1 MFKYLQEPLCLCFFK
16 SILSSNHD
24 DIYIFNFKCIHV
36 TQFLIAPH
44 CPQANFQTLFHSRF
58 LLFYEV
64 LILIILMPHSTLSQ
78 YWVTF
83 RSLSVSCSLGLWV
96 FSPLLFSRSIFFLS
110 LFQDFFAGQL
120 ISSSPSFTSLPG
132 SIPSRF
138 PKTMLSVLLI
148 NATAYYRNC
157 HNLC

>member
-24 DIYIFNFKCIHV
+24 DIYFFNFKCIHV
-36 TQFLIAPH
+36 TQFLIAPY

-96 FSPLLFSRSIFFLS
+96 FSPLLFSRSIFFPFPLS
-110 LFQDFFAGQL
+110 GLLCWPTNFFKSKFHVTAGKH
-120 ISSSPSFTSLPG
+120 S
-132 SIPSRF
+132 
-138 PKTMLSVLLI
+138 
-148 NATAYYRNC
+148 
-157 HNLC
+157 